1 MYRLSYSSRLILA
14 CKWRNTICISII
26 KLVYAYVQFNPLLHY
41 QNRFYGIN
49 KLYIKQLQVIIKNN
63 PSIILVHVYTSICYI
78 QSQLLGL
85 RKKTTKCFPSSIG
98 KTREVAIVC
107 IFLSIYK
114 EVNIMWT
121 WILSLSSTHIKHKT
135 WIRDQINKTNVR

>member
-1 MYRLSYSSRLILA
+1 MNVWVNRWIYITMYDLVQVPIVLELEA
-14 CKWRNTICISII
+14 KWRNTICISII

-49 KLYIKQLQVIIKNN
+49 KLYIKQLQAIIKNN

-85 RKKTTKCFPSSIG
+85 WKKNHHVFSELYRKDPRSCDCMYIFKYIQGSQHHVNMYIKFIFNTYKT
-98 KTREVAIVC
+98 
-107 IFLSIYK
+107 
-114 EVNIMWT
+114 
-121 WILSLSSTHIKHKT
+121 
-135 WIRDQINKTNVR
+135 

>member
-1 MYRLSYSSRLILA
+1 MSEPMDIYTCTIWFMYRLSYSSRLILA

-49 KLYIKQLQVIIKNN
+49 KLYIKQLQAIIKTN

-85 RKKTTKCFPSSIG
+85 RKKTTRVFRALSERPEKLRLYVYF
-98 KTREVAIVC
+98 KVYTR
-107 IFLSIYK
+107 K
-114 EVNIMWT
+114 
-121 WILSLSSTHIKHKT
+121 STSCEH
-135 WIRDQINKTNVR
+135 VY